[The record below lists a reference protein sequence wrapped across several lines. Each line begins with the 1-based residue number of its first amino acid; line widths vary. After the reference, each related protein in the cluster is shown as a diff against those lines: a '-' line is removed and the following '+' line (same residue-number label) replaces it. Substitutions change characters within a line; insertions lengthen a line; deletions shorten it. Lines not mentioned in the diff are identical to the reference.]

1 VVRLVVLVF
10 FISLLSACSSVPSS
24 APHDPRNQQ
33 SYEVDGHEG
42 NGSVEK
48 GYGQKGSGQKEYLQ
62 QDDIL
67 RLDEGEHH
75 PAVQVLLTQA
85 EDARQQGN
93 NQQALSYLDRARQ
106 IQPRNSAIFYRQAW
120 LNYQLGELQQSQQ
133 LLQRAQLFLR
143 RSNASYDT
151 LQRRINTLKNKVD
164 AKGGY

>member
-1 VVRLVVLVF
+1 VVRLVVLV
-10 FISLLSACSSVPSS
+10 LLVSVLGACSSVSNR

-33 SYEVDGHEG
+33 SYEVDSHKG
-42 NGSVEK
+42 NGSAQK
-48 GYGQKGSGQKEYLQ
+48 GYRPKEFVQ
-62 QDDIL
+62 QGDIL

-143 RSNASYDT
+143 RSNASYDI
-151 LQRRINTLKNKVD
+151 LQRRIKTLKNKVD
-164 AKGGY
+164 AKDGY

>member
-1 VVRLVVLVF
+1 MVRLVFLVL
-10 FISLLSACSSVPSS
+10 FISVLSACSSVPVGAPNSS
-24 APHDPRNQQ
+24 PNDPRNQQ
-33 SYEVDGHEG
+33 SYEVDS
-42 NGSVEK
+42 NGFFEK
-48 GYGQKGSGQKEYLQ
+48 GYWQKESVQ

-106 IQPRNSAIFYRQAW
+106 IQPRNAAIFYRQAW

-143 RSNASYDT
+143 RSNTSYDI
-151 LQRRINTLKNKVD
+151 LQRRIKTLQNKVD
-164 AKGGY
+164 AQGGY

>member
-1 VVRLVVLVF
+1 LVVLVF
-10 FISLLSACSSVPSS
+10 FVSFLSACSSVPNS
-24 APHDPRNQQ
+24 ATNDPRNQQ
-33 SYEVDGHEG
+33 SYEVDSRESDV
-42 NGSVEK
+42 SVE
-48 GYGQKGSGQKEYLQ
+48 QRDWQKEYVQ

-106 IQPRNSAIFYRQAW
+106 IQPRNAAIFYRQAW

-143 RSNASYDT
+143 RSNASYDI
-151 LQRRINTLKNKVD
+151 LQRRIKALKNKVD
-164 AKGGY
+164 AKGGG

>member
-1 VVRLVVLVF
+1 M
-10 FISLLSACSSVPSS
+10 
-24 APHDPRNQQ
+24 
-33 SYEVDGHEG
+33 
-42 NGSVEK
+42 
-48 GYGQKGSGQKEYLQ
+48 
-62 QDDIL
+62 

-143 RSNASYDT
+143 RSNASYDI
-151 LQRRINTLKNKVD
+151 LQRRIKTLQNKVD
-164 AKGGY
+164 AKDGY

>member
-1 VVRLVVLVF
+1 MVRLVVLVL
-10 FISLLSACSSVPSS
+10 FISVLSACSSVPSS

-33 SYEVDGHEG
+33 SYEVDSNEG

-48 GYGQKGSGQKEYLQ
+48 GYWQKEFVQ

-67 RLDEGEHH
+67 RLDEGDHH

-143 RSNASYDT
+143 RSNASYDI
-151 LQRRINTLKNKVD
+151 LQRRIKTLKNKVD

>member
-1 VVRLVVLVF
+1 VVLVL
-10 FISLLSACSSVPSS
+10 FISVLSACSSVPISVPNGT
-24 APHDPRNQQ
+24 PHDPRNQQ
-33 SYEVDGHEG
+33 SYEVDS
-42 NGSVEK
+42 NGSVQK
-48 GYGQKGSGQKEYLQ
+48 GYWQKESVP

-143 RSNASYDT
+143 RSNVSYDI
-151 LQRRINTLKNKVD
+151 LQRRIKTLQNKVD
-164 AKGGY
+164 AQGGY